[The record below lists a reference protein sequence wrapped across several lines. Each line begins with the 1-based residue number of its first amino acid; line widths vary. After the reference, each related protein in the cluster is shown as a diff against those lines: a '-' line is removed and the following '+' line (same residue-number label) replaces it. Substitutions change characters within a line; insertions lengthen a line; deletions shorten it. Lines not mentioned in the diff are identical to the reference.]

1 MLLASLRFQVV
12 TIRIAV
18 ADVADVAYVAVALVD
33 AAVALVAVAN
43 VVGDICAVL
52 LSYNHHKIRVV
63 VPNNISH

>member
-12 TIRIAV
+12 AIRIA
-18 ADVADVAYVAVALVD
+18 VADVAYVAVALVD